1 MRWLALAAL
10 AASPAWAQSD
20 AEWPPFDASL
30 IDACL
35 ESADRQTGTGTGT
48 APDHAACIGA
58 ASGPCIDSPDGYS
71 TVAMSYCLGEELDV
85 WDRKL
90 NDSYAKVLEAAK
102 AADAEMAE
110 LGSAAEKQEP
120 LLRQMQ
126 RDWIAFRDSACS
138 YEGSRWGGGTGAG
151 PAGVDCSL
159 RLTAQ
164 QYLRLRAWEPRHD

>member
-1 MRWLALAAL
+1 MRWLTVALL
-10 AASPAWAQSD
+10 AASPAWAQD
-20 AEWPPFDASL
+20 EPEWPPFDAGL

-35 ESADRQTGTGTGT
+35 DDARKAGSD
-48 APDHAACIGA
+48 APDPMACVGA
-58 ASGPCIDSPDGYS
+58 ASGPCIDSPNGYS
-71 TVAMSYCLGEELDV
+71 TVAMSYCLSEELAV
-85 WDRKL
+85 WDKKL
-90 NDSYAKVLEAAK
+90 NDSYAHVLAAAQ

-120 LLRQMQ
+120 LLRRMQ

-159 RLTAQ
+159 HLTAQ
-164 QYLRLRAWEPRHD
+164 QYFRLRAWEPEE

>member
-1 MRWLALAAL
+1 MRSLLALAL
-10 AASPAWAQSD
+10 MAAPAFSQEPES
-20 AEWPPFDASL
+20 PPFDASL
-30 IDACL
+30 VDACL
-35 ESADRQTGTGTGT
+35 EKAAGEAGTE
-48 APDHAACIGA
+48 AMPDYARCVGV

-71 TVAMSYCLGEELDV
+71 TVGMSYCLGEEFDV

-90 NDSYAKVLEAAK
+90 NDSYAKVLAAAR

-110 LGSAAEKQEP
+110 LGSAAPKQEP

-159 RLTAQ
+159 QLTAQ
-164 QYLRLRAWEPRHD
+164 QYFRLRAWEPRDE